1 MRTLLAT
8 ILLLLP
14 CFALSCVDLL
24 FVLDPSSELSLPRA
38 TKLANELTQRRRLR
52 FSVATR
58 RQGSRY
64 VFVMAKNSAD
74 VISHLDSVDGDYTR
88 YLSMVTNEISRKKH
102 GRTLVVLLFS
112 EQEVKK
118 PMAEAWKKLS
128 TNGKAHVFRVGTAK
142 PTNELFADEGES
154 FEQLLACSATEGDS
168 LDIRRKPAIT
178 PTMTSSR
185 RPQIMFSKTTRR
197 PTTTRPITTPGP
209 KLRPVFRRKDL
220 EAEQLGIPQT
230 AKPAPAFT
238 EPAAVTSSSL
248 EVSIVRTPSR
258 IDSTSALI
266 LPTPSDLPQI
276 ARTAPPLRNPLF
288 HS

>member
-1 MRTLLAT
+1 MRTLLAA
-8 ILLLLP
+8 IILLLP
-14 CFALSCVDLL
+14 CFALACVDLL

-38 TKLANELTQRRRLR
+38 TKLANELAQRRGLR

-58 RQGSRY
+58 RQGNRY
-64 VFVMAKNSAD
+64 VFVLAKNSAD
-74 VISHLDSVDGDYTR
+74 VISHLNGVDGEYAR

-118 PMAEAWKKLS
+118 PLADAWKKLS

-142 PTNELFADEGES
+142 PTNELFADEGET
-154 FEQLLACSATEGDS
+154 FEELLACSEVEGDP

-178 PTMTSSR
+178 PTLTSSR
-185 RPQIMFSKTTRR
+185 RPQIQFSKTTRR
-197 PTTTRPITTPGP
+197 PTTTRPSTTPGP

-230 AKPAPAFT
+230 VKPSVAFT
-238 EPAAVTSSSL
+238 EPASVTSSSL
-248 EVSIVRTPSR
+248 EVTILRTPSR
-258 IDSTSALI
+258 IDSSSALS
-266 LPTPSDLPQI
+266 LPTPSDLPPV
-276 ARTAPPLRNPLF
+276 ARTVPPLRNPLF